1 MAPHRDHAR
10 DVPAAGLTLRLLG
23 PVAGALDDDEVDL
36 GSPRQQAVLVMLATR
51 AGRVVTMSQLIEGLW
66 GEAPPASAEQSVYT
80 YVAGLRRVL
89 EPGRGRR
96 EPSTL
101 LIGAAGGYR
110 LQVDPGQVDSRVF
123 AERLDAAGEAGRVGD
138 HVAALRHLHQALA
151 LWRGPALS
159 GVPGPFAERERA
171 RLEELRLTA
180 AEDRADALIRLGRPQ
195 EALTGLQ
202 DLSRHHPFRER
213 PRELLMLA
221 LYGCGRQAEAL
232 AVFEETRRLLSEE
245 LGVDPGDGL
254 RRAHQL
260 VLSGTGGDA
269 VPAPPVPRQ
278 LPRDLIGFVGRAD
291 ESARLKA
298 LLVPEGDGPPHPF
311 VVISGP
317 PGVGKSAL
325 AVHVAHMVKERF
337 PGGQLYVN
345 LRGGT
350 PNVARLSSH
359 DILSR
364 LLRGIGTPD
373 DAIPAEADEAAALW
387 RSRLHDKRLLIL
399 LDDAADLTQVRPF
412 LSAPFGTALLVT
424 SRESLIAG
432 DDCVQLQLGPLPDAE
447 ATAMLAGLAGA
458 GRVSADLPE
467 ATRLVRL
474 CDGLPLALRIAGA
487 RLASR
492 PDWSV
497 GALVRRLS
505 DERGRLHELEAG
517 ELAVRSSLAA
527 SWNALNGSARPADRL
542 AARMLALLGLLHVP
556 DVTTEAA
563 SSLFD
568 SSVPEA
574 ERALERLSDAH
585 LLERG
590 VPGRYH
596 LHDLVRLFAGELTPA
611 GERIAPLTRVL
622 SYYVASARAAV
633 EISDPHRVHSFRL
646 RVEVPGRRFESP
658 DAAYDWLTR
667 NEPTLLAAAS
677 QAMADPDEVVA
688 RLGTE
693 IVFAMMWYQ
702 QKAYRVADLISLGA
716 QVMSVGDR
724 LDDDGIRMHAHAHI
738 GVGRYFK
745 GSLAQAVHHAEQ
757 HLTLARRLGD
767 RFNVQRA
774 HGNLAATYAKWNQFD
789 DVLRNALAQREIARE
804 ISSGVGERFAL
815 LMLGSAYEGLGRLTE
830 AAAALAEAAA
840 MARSAGDAMQEA
852 HVCIKLG
859 RVLLDLGEL
868 DRARALL
875 EGALALAHD
884 SKTKTAEVGCLVL
897 LVRAHRLLGRLGE
910 ARERLSQA
918 VSLASG
924 MGSAYWLEQALHEQE
939 ALDMG
944 IRSAPA

>member
-1 MAPHRDHAR
+1 M
-10 DVPAAGLTLRLLG
+10 V
-23 PVAGALDDDEVDL
+23 GALDDDEVDL

-80 YVAGLRRVL
+80 YVAGLRRVF

-101 LIGAAGGYR
+101 LIGTAGGYR

-123 AERLDAAGEAGRVGD
+123 AERLDAAGEARRVGD
-138 HVAALRHLHQALA
+138 HVAALRRLHQALA

-159 GVPGPFAERERA
+159 GVPGPFAESERA

-180 AEDRADALIRLGRPQ
+180 AEDRADTLMRLGRPQ
-195 EALTGLQ
+195 EALAGLQ
-202 DLSRHHPFRER
+202 DLTRHHPFRER

-221 LYGCGRQAEAL
+221 LHGSGRQAEAL
-232 AVFEETRRLLSEE
+232 TVFEETRRLLSEE

-260 VLSGTGGDA
+260 VLSGAGGDA

-291 ESARLKA
+291 ESARLKT

-337 PGGQLYVN
+337 PSGQLYVN

-364 LLRGIGTPD
+364 LLRGIGTLD

-412 LSAPFGTALLVT
+412 LSAPIGTALLVT

-432 DDCVQLQLGPLPDAE
+432 DDCVQLQLGPLSDAE

-568 SSVPEA
+568 SSAPEA

-622 SYYVASARAAV
+622 SYYAASAQSAART
-633 EISDPHRVHSFRL
+633 SDPHRVHPFHL
-646 RVEVPGRRFESP
+646 FEVDHPGRRFGSADE
-658 DAAYDWLTR
+658 AYAWLTQQ
-667 NEPTLLAAAS
+667 EAVLLAAAS
-677 QAMADPDEVVA
+677 QALRDPDDGVA
-688 RLGTE
+688 WLGMA
-693 IVFAMMWYQ
+693 IAFAMAWYQ
-702 QKAYRVADLISLGA
+702 EKAYRIADMLSTGA
-716 QVMSVGDR
+716 QMLLVADR
-724 LDDDGIRMHAHAHI
+724 LDDDRIRMHVHGYVGA
-738 GVGRYFK
+738 GRYHK
-745 GSLAQAVHHAEQ
+745 GQMAEAVHDGGQLLA
-757 HLTLARRLGD
+757 LARRLGD

-774 HGNLAATYAKWNQFD
+774 HGNLAATYVKWGRFD
-789 DVLRNALAQREIARE
+789 DALRNALAQREIARD
-804 ISSGVGERFAL
+804 ISSSVGERYAL

-830 AAAALAEAAA
+830 AAAALAEGAA

-852 HVCIKLG
+852 HVCITLG

-868 DRARALL
+868 DKARALL
-875 EGALALAHD
+875 ESALALARD
-884 SKTKTAEVGCLVL
+884 SKSKTAEAGCLVL
-897 LVRAHRLLGRLGE
+897 LARAHRLLGRLGE

-924 MGSAYWLEQALHEQE
+924 MDSAYWLEQALQEQE
-939 ALDMG
+939 ALGMG
-944 IRSAPA
+944 TRPAPA